1 MANITRSLA
10 DTAGFIPQSW
20 ANQALAVLR
29 NQIVLAKNVARDS
42 DFTDV
47 GWKGKTLNIPYPGT
61 FAASDKVTGSVA
73 TVATPSGGNSV
84 NITLSKHK
92 TVDYILEDVAF
103 SQAQAGVSMMEAYG
117 SAAGIAIAEAVESDL
132 IATVQGWTLTTL
144 GTIGTNLAAATVQG
158 MQKALD
164 DAKAPQN
171 GRYFFVSTKDRN
183 ALLADS
189 NLSNWYAFAQQQAI
203 GQGVVPGIYGFDGTG
218 FSQLLPNASGSGT
231 PSNVQIVT
239 ISGGATGGTFTLT
252 YGAQTTAAIPFPATP
267 GSIAAAVQALS
278 SVPAGGTV
286 FCQAN
291 TPTGGTA
298 NTASLGPF
306 NLVLFNWGVPTA
318 FTGSAT
324 GLTGGTPALAVTNGS
339 TAAQVNIAYQKNAL
353 MLATRPL
360 ASLSSAGVEIAYAND
375 PQTGLG
381 IRVQMQ
387 LKPEYRGLYVAYDI
401 LYGTAAIRPNQGILA
416 FS

>member
-61 FAASDKVTGSVA
+61 FAASDKVAGSVA

-132 IATVQGWTLTTL
+132 IATAQGWTLTTL
-144 GTIGTNLAAATVQG
+144 GTIGSNLAAATVQS

-164 DAKAPQN
+164 DAKAPQS

-183 ALLADS
+183 ALLADT

-203 GQGVVPGIYGFDGTG
+203 GQGIVPGIYGFDGTG
-218 FSQLLPNASGSGT
+218 FSQLLPQASGAGT

-239 ISGGATGGTFTLT
+239 VGGGATGGSFTLT
-252 YGAQTTAAIPFPATP
+252 YGGQTTGAIAFPVTSPAAIAN
-267 GSIAAAVQALS
+267 AVQALS

-286 FCQAN
+286 FVQMN
-291 TPTGGTA
+291 NP
-298 NTASLGPF
+298 LGPF

-318 FTGSAT
+318 FTAT
-324 GLTGGTPALAVTNGS
+324 SSLTGGTPTIGVTNGT
-339 TAAQVNIAYQKNAL
+339 TAAQVNMAYQKNAL

-401 LYGTAAIRPNQGILA
+401 LYGTAAIRPNQGVLA